1 MLTIRKER
9 RSFDAGDAQVV
20 LIRTDSLRPVRLTA
34 VARVRAAE
42 LAHILGQR
50 FERPVMAVA
59 LPPPSLRA
67 SSWLEG
73 ARRREDGQELLALR
87 SLAAAA
93 VGAAGADG
101 GDARAE
107 GLLRDLEARGLVARA
122 RHDGGPGAVLTV
134 LVGGLGFPRAL
145 SRRLPGR
152 LIVNSH
158 FFVLEPVELDRPH
171 AAIGDPVGML
181 AVDGV
186 VVRPPATRRATL
198 VRRAAGW
205 SVTQLG
211 PEDVE
216 LRVGDRAGRGGLVG
230 RGADAAGGAGAFEAV
245 LNGRWPMALAEEGGL
260 AAPHGALVARW
271 EAPPA
276 ADVRAAL
283 RRAAP
288 VSYLVPRL
296 PDLIAAVQGG
306 PELVRE
312 GEVVVSERQLQLE
325 DLPNP
330 MSPAATAPLAFPTDV
345 DRTPAARVAVAVTA
359 SGELLVAVVEGAS
372 AVTRTSASGSSGCTL
387 VELARLLRDAG
398 AVEAL
403 NLDGGGSA
411 QAFEDASAWVVPG
424 DTRRTVG
431 TSFDRPVPV
440 ALSLG

>member
-20 LIRTDSLRPVRLTA
+20 VIRTDRLRPVRLTA
-34 VARVRAAE
+34 VAKVRAAE

-50 FERPVMAVA
+50 FERPVMAAA

-67 SSWLEG
+67 SSWSEG
-73 ARRREDGQELLALR
+73 AQPRRDGHELLALR

-93 VGAAGADG
+93 VGAVGAEG

-107 GLLRDLEARGLVARA
+107 RFLRDLEARGLVARA

-134 LVGGLGFPRAL
+134 VVGGLGFPRAL
-145 SRRLPGR
+145 SRRSPGR

-158 FFVLEPVELDRPH
+158 FFVLEPAELDRPH
-171 AAIGDPVGML
+171 AVIGDPVGML

-186 VVRPPATRRATL
+186 VVRPPVTRRATL
-198 VRRAAGW
+198 VQGPTGW

-211 PEDVE
+211 PDDVE
-216 LRVGDRAGRGGLVG
+216 LRVGDRPGRGRLLG
-230 RGADAAGGAGAFEAV
+230 RGAESAAGAFEAV
-245 LNGRWPMALAEEGGL
+245 LNGRWPMALSEEGGL
-260 AAPHGALVARW
+260 AAPHGGLVARW

-276 ADVRAAL
+276 DDVRGIL
-283 RRAAP
+283 RRATP

-325 DLPNP
+325 GLPNP

-345 DRTPAARVAVAVTA
+345 DRTPAARVAAAVTA
-359 SGELLVAVVEGAS
+359 SGELLIAVVEGAS
-372 AVTRTSASGSSGCTL
+372 SIAGPSASGSSGCTL

-411 QAFEDASAWVVPG
+411 QAFEGASAWVVPG
-424 DTRRTVG
+424 DTRRTAG
-431 TSFDRPVPV
+431 ASFDRPVPV